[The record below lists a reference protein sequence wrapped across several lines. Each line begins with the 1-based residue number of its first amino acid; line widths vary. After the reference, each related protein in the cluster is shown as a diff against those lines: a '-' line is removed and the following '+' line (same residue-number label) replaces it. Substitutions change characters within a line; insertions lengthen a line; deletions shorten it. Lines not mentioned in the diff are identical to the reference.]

1 MASPRARRPSAAPG
15 SGARGSRSP
24 ARDEGD
30 LTAELDRARG
40 EIAELRSLELE
51 HERARQELEL
61 AARDLRERMKELNC
75 LYRISALGQLV
86 DRPLE
91 EVLQRAV
98 EVLPPAWRF
107 PEVTCARIVLEE
119 REYRTPGFTAGA
131 SQQAQ
136 PIVVDGRPVGSV
148 EIRYTAPRPAAHEGP
163 FLAEERQLLN
173 AVSAS
178 IGELC
183 QRARARAAIDE
194 TNAKNRAL
202 LAAIPDLIFQLDRE
216 GTLLGFHAGDYGE
229 FAPALEAM
237 VGRNVV
243 AEVEDEWVPRRI
255 RERLLVYVERALT
268 TGAPQVFE
276 QTVSIGQ
283 GVRDYEVRLV
293 VSTETAVLGMLR
305 DVTEHKRLEKEILE
319 ISGREQRRIGRDLH
333 DSLCQHL
340 AGVAFLAKALARRT
354 PPELMPAATEIV
366 DLVDDAITL
375 TKGFARGLNP
385 IQLDAA
391 GLVAGLAEL
400 AEHSQRIFGVRCT
413 SAHTGEPLVLE
424 GTAALHLYRVAQEA
438 VGNAIKHGT
447 PSSIRIGLEVVP
459 PVGTLTVEDDGVGM
473 PATAPRGRGMGLS
486 IMRSRAWIIG
496 GELQIGPASPHGTR
510 VVCRFPLG

>member
-1 MASPRARRPSAAPG
+1 MASPRARSPSTTLGGGIRPGRSSAG
-15 SGARGSRSP
+15 
-24 ARDEGD
+24 DDGD
-30 LTAELDRARG
+30 LAAALERSRA

-51 HERARQELEL
+51 HERARRELEL
-61 AARDLRERMKELNC
+61 SASELRERVKELNC

-86 DRPLE
+86 DEPLE
-91 EVLQRAV
+91 EVIQRAV
-98 EVLPPAWRF
+98 EVLPAAWRF
-107 PEVTCARIVLEE
+107 PEITCARIVLEG
-119 REYRTPGFTAGA
+119 REYRTPGYSPGVHR
-131 SQQAQ
+131 QAQ
-136 PIVVDGRPVGSV
+136 PILVDGRSVGSV
-148 EIRYTAPRPAAHEGP
+148 EVCYTAPRPLAQEGP
-163 FLAEERQLLN
+163 FLAEERQLLD
-173 AVSAS
+173 AAAAS
-178 IGELC
+178 IGELV
-183 QRARARAAIDE
+183 RHAHARAAVDE

-229 FAPALEAM
+229 IAPALEAM

-243 AEVEDEWVPRRI
+243 AEVGDEWIPRRV

-276 QTVSIGQ
+276 QTVSVDQ
-283 GVRDYEVRLV
+283 RVQDFEVRLV
-293 VSTETAVLGMLR
+293 VSTESAVLGMLR

-340 AGVAFLAKALARRT
+340 AGVAFLAKAHARRT
-354 PPELMPAATEIV
+354 PPELAAAAAEIV
-366 DLVDDAITL
+366 ELVDDAITL
-375 TKGFARGLNP
+375 TKSFARGLNP

-413 SAHTGEPLVLE
+413 SAHAGAPLVLE
-424 GTAALHLYRVAQEA
+424 GTTALHLYRVAQEA

-447 PSSIRIGLEVVP
+447 PSSIRIGLEVTP
-459 PVGTLTVEDDGVGM
+459 PTGTLTIEDDGVGL

-496 GELQIGPASPHGTR
+496 GELEIGPASPHGTR
-510 VVCRFPLG
+510 VVCRFPLS